1 MYPSSFATYLILPR
15 LLTALQYG
23 GASAAAILP
32 LVLLLSKGAG
42 DSDPEVVIK
51 PIVALY
57 KSPDRGTRMAL
68 LDSLGEY
75 VDKLDQKVVVNDVW
89 PNLQTGFSDTVAVIR
104 EATVKSIIL
113 LAPKVRSYSFPINL
127 PEELIYRCLYFI
139 A

>member
-1 MYPSSFATYLILPR
+1 
-15 LLTALQYG
+15 
-23 GASAAAILP
+23 
-32 LVLLLSKGAG
+32 
-42 DSDPEVVIK
+42 
-51 PIVALY
+51 
-57 KSPDRGTRMAL
+57 MAL

-113 LAPKVRSYSFPINL
+113 LAPKVRYYIHL
-127 PEELIYRCLYFI
+127 HEELIYCCLYFV